1 MHNTYS
7 TIYSISFEVIKV
19 NLRTKLI
26 TNGGTDIIPSKVSSC
41 ATFQASSN
49 SIIARAELLWNTK
62 DDSTGCKYHE

>member
-26 TNGGTDIIPSKVSSC
+26 TNEGTIIPRKVSSC
-41 ATFQASSN
+41 ATFHASSN